1 MNNPSECPLSVDLD
15 ALLVSLRES
24 DARAIEAILAAY
36 DSMDLD
42 ALLAS
47 LDSDLEALLASLTAG
62 HEKRE
67 SP

>member
-47 LDSDLEALLASLTAG
+47 LDSDLDALLASLTAG
-62 HEKRE
+62 SNEE
-67 SP
+67 